1 MSSIKVNCSKF
12 SKMMAQSNTEEN
24 DQEGSN
30 LEPKNVSDQ
39 ISFPE
44 HEKTTCGNK
53 CAICLGPFENESK
66 TDSCQHRFC
75 FTCIVE
81 WSKVRHAC
89 PLCKTAFETVIHSI
103 KDGNNF
109 KSFILPAE
117 TTEDNDGAVFV
128 SYQELKVFLDQIRQ
142 FSENIKGTKLK
153 PKTVSSF
160 IYSSRIHVFRYL
172 WSRSQG
178 FATST
183 LRYNIYTHNLHVE
196 PNSIVDKSGR
206 VKECSPSWY
215 RNNPAQTHHLVP
227 WLGRELSALI
237 QFEANLIPRIIDLII
252 EIIQLFDI
260 KSKEFYE
267 QMVRHTGEKTMHF
280 QHEFYN
286 FARSTY
292 GILEYDLRARYNETS
307 NISTST
313 IPITIK

>member
-1 MSSIKVNCSKF
+1 
-12 SKMMAQSNTEEN
+12 MMMVQPNTKER
-24 DQEGSN
+24 DQDGPN
-30 LEPKNVSDQ
+30 LEPKKISDQ
-39 ISFPE
+39 ISFLD

-53 CAICLGPFENESK
+53 CAICLGPFENASK

-103 KDGNNF
+103 KDVNNF

-117 TTEDNDGAVFV
+117 TTEDSDGTISL
-128 SYQELKVFLDQIRQ
+128 SYQEIKVFLHEIKQ
-142 FSENIKGTKLK
+142 FSENLRGTKLK
-153 PKTVSSF
+153 PKTVPPF

-183 LRYNIYTHNLHVE
+183 LRYNIYAHNLYVE
-196 PNSIVDKSGR
+196 SYSIVDKSGR

-252 EIIQLFDI
+252 EIVQLFDI
-260 KSKEFYE
+260 KSKEFHE
-267 QMVRHTGEKTMHF
+267 QMVRYTGEKTQHF

-286 FARSTY
+286 FACSTY
-292 GILEYDLRARYNETS
+292 GILEFDLHARYNVTS
-307 NISTST
+307 NESTST
-313 IPITIK
+313 